1 MIRLFLRFLLTT
13 LCAAVLLF
21 PLQASAAEN
30 SFIEGI
36 QQRGFLKVGLPPYN
50 TPPAYYLEPGSEDLQ
65 GYDVEL
71 AKGLAEKLGVD
82 IQFDRSSTSFN
93 QLVKRVGA
101 DDFDIAIGKL
111 GLTYNRLFDA
121 FPIQYLSF
129 RHALL
134 ADRSF
139 VASLG
144 VDPDDS
150 KFGDVLRQSKI
161 RIGSIENSTW
171 ETESR
176 ANFPNAEFV
185 GFKNWSAAKN
195 ALINYD
201 AKSDGPK
208 IDAIYRDATEIKPIV
223 YEKPVLSLKFVPILF
238 DDIIDRKSI
247 YLSEKGKVGFS
258 DFLDNYLKREW
269 GGIKSD
275 KNILDDF
282 QDFYLPSDS

>member
-1 MIRLFLRFLLTT
+1 MFRLLLRFLLTA
-13 LCAAVLLF
+13 LCAVFLLF
-21 PLQASAAEN
+21 PLQVSAVEN
-30 SFIEGI
+30 SFVDEI

-50 TPPAYYLEPGSEDLQ
+50 TPPAYYLEPGSDDLQ
-65 GYDVEL
+65 GYDVDL
-71 AKGLAEKLGVD
+71 ATGLAEKLGVD

-93 QLVKRVGA
+93 ELVQRVGA

-111 GLTYNRLFDA
+111 GLTYKRLYDA

-139 VASLG
+139 ISSLG
-144 VDPDDS
+144 IDPDDP
-150 KFGDVLRQSKI
+150 KFGDVLKNSKM

-176 ANFPNAEFV
+176 ANFPNAEFI
-185 GFKNWSAAKN
+185 GFKNWSAAKK
-195 ALINYD
+195 ALTNHD
-201 AKSDGPK
+201 AKSNVPK

-223 YEKPVLSLKFVPILF
+223 YDKPVLSLKFVPILF

-282 QDFYLPSDS
+282 QSFYLPSDS